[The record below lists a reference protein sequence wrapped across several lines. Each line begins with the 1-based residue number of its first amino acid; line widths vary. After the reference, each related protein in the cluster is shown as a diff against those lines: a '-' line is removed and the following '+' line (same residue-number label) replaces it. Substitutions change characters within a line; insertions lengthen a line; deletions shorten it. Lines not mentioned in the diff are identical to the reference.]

1 MQPGDGRA
9 IRRDGAD
16 LPADQPIIET
26 AHTEPGEICG
36 KVLFH
41 CDRDTA
47 IERAVTHW
55 TDQYGRR
62 RTAFARARQGCL
74 INLGPSERL
83 HHQHQGV
90 PSL

>member
-16 LPADQPIIET
+16 LPVDKLIIET
-26 AHTEPGEICG
+26 ARTEPGEIYC

-47 IERAVTHW
+47 RT
-55 TDQYGRR
+55 RR
-62 RTAFARARQGCL
+62 DPL
-74 INLGPSERL
+74 D
-83 HHQHQGV
+83 
-90 PSL
+90 